1 MQEFE
6 WNGIWW
12 IPGHKDKH
20 IAGALKFNP
29 VEGAILELTGSFY
42 NSPGRKDFH
51 DEDIIVGE
59 IFGKIVTLY
68 KCHECIFNIN
78 SPAFTSSTYSVAYI
92 ITNVHFDKKED
103 ILFKSITVRTSY
115 LEEWINLIG
124 FRSAVIDREIKGQR
138 FRALDVTYIHPPSEP
153 VYKTEKFNITIKF
166 NLSAPCQMTKKIT
179 LEQSNSLKL
188 DFHELFTVEKIKEF
202 ISYIQNFLSLAT
214 GAIIYPVSIR
224 GSKDET
230 NGFDNVEIIYPVPL
244 KKFDTSKQFLYNNM
258 LFSFHDVSDN
268 FGNYLCNWTDK
279 MSDNIK
285 PSYELYFAVRQVPMY
300 QNFQFLS
307 LMQAIE
313 AYHRKTK
320 DYEVIPRQK
329 LKKIIKFFLKN
340 MADEEIQE
348 KFDINPEE
356 LKQKFRDNLNLS
368 YQPTL
373 KDRLE
378 GIWHDYK
385 FALELVFSEEGYKNF
400 IKKVKNTRDYYTHY
414 LETKK
419 EIIEEKDLTLC
430 IYLLLFILE
439 ICFLYETGMAEE
451 RIRKIIGRN
460 ENFKQLK
467 VKVSQVFKTLQKD

>member
-12 IPGHKDKH
+12 LPGHKDKH

-42 NSPGRKDFH
+42 NSPGRKDNNFH
-51 DEDIIVGE
+51 DEDIIQGE
-59 IFGKIVTLY
+59 VFGKTVTLY
-68 KCHECIFNIN
+68 KCHECMFNIN
-78 SPAFTSSTYSVAYI
+78 SPGFTSSTYSLEYI

-103 ILFKSITVRTSY
+103 ILFRTITVRTSY

-138 FRALDVTYIHPPSEP
+138 IRAPDVTYMHPPSEP
-153 VYKTEKFNITIKF
+153 AYKTEKFNITIKF
-166 NLSAPCQMTKKIT
+166 NLSAPCHMTKKIT

-188 DFHELFTVEKIKEF
+188 DFHEVLTVEKIKEF

-214 GAIIYPVSIR
+214 GAIIYPVSIT
-224 GSKDET
+224 GNKEEINS
-230 NGFDNVEIIYPVPL
+230 FDKVEIIYPVPL
-244 KKFDTSKQFLYNNM
+244 KKFDTGKQLLYNNM
-258 LFSFHDVSDN
+258 LFSFHDVSDD
-268 FGNYLCNWTDK
+268 FGTYLCNWIYK
-279 MSDNIK
+279 MSDKIK
-285 PSYELYFAVRQVPMY
+285 PSYELYFAVRQLPMY

-329 LKKIIKFFLKN
+329 LKKIIKFFIKN
-340 MADEEIQE
+340 MSDEEIQE

-373 KDRLE
+373 RDRLQ
-378 GIWHDYK
+378 GLWHDYK
-385 FALELVFSEEGYKNF
+385 PVLELVFSPEEYEIF
-400 IKKVKNTRDYYTHY
+400 IKKIKNTRDYYTHY
-414 LETKK
+414 LETRK
-419 EIIEEKDLTLC
+419 EIIEQKDLNLF

-439 ICFLYETGMAEE
+439 VCFLYETGLSEE
-451 RIRKIIGRN
+451 KIRKIIERN
-460 ENFKQLK
+460 KNFKQIK
-467 VKVSQVFKTLQKD
+467 VLFKTAQTD